1 MAIII
6 SVAVQKG
13 GVGKTTTVVN
23 TAHALAK
30 YENKHVLVVD
40 MDPQH
45 NSSMVL
51 GKVTPYEQPRSVI
64 NLFEDKT
71 MNFASC
77 AVPSKYKNV
86 DLIASHI
93 DLFGL
98 GESLGPSNPKG
109 IVALKSKL
117 DSGSLEKYDFIL
129 IDCPPNLGGPFLN
142 NALVISDYYIIPV
155 ESESYFALKGMQQF
169 QESVSVIKETI
180 NPNLELL
187 GVLITMYD
195 PRTNASKAMV
205 DAIRN
210 YFGHSK
216 VFGTIIHRNTAI
228 NKANMLRQ
236 AVCHLD
242 TRTPGC
248 QNYRTFAAELLEWA
262 ERIPK

>member
-1 MAIII
+1 MAITI

-23 TAHALAK
+23 TAFALAK
-30 YENKHVLVVD
+30 YEGQRVLVLD

-51 GKVTPYEQPRSVI
+51 GKITPYEQPRTVI

-71 MNFASC
+71 INFSAC

-86 DLIASHI
+86 DLISSHI

-98 GESLGPSNPKG
+98 GEGLGPSNPKG
-109 IVALKSKL
+109 IVTLKSKL
-117 DSGSLEKYDFIL
+117 DAGARDTYDFIL

-142 NALVISDYYIIPV
+142 NSLVVSDYYVIPV

-169 QESVSVIKETI
+169 EESVSVIKETI
-180 NPNLELL
+180 NPSLELL
-187 GVLITMYD
+187 GVLITMFD

-216 VFGTIIHRNTAI
+216 VFETIINRNTAI

-236 AVCHLD
+236 AVCQLD

-248 QNYRTFAAELLEWA
+248 QDYRSFAKELMEWMT
-262 ERIPK
+262 RLRK